1 MSISIEMPRLSD
13 TMEEGTLVKWRV
25 KVGDTV
31 ASGDHLADV
40 ETDKATMELQ
50 AFDDGTVTAINV
62 QEGQTVPVGQVILV
76 LNGNGEDAQPAA
88 ATSETT
94 AKPQA
99 EPSDTSD
106 APDKRT
112 ASSPAPASGGPRLL
126 VSPVARAIADEKGI
140 DLSTIQGTGPGGRII
155 KRDVLE
161 APAPGS
167 DGGSASPPSRGL
179 SEAKPRTPAS
189 ALPPASASTP
199 APAPAVLEGKSIALS
214 NMRKTIARRLV
225 ESVTTIPQFTVS
237 MPIDMDSLLDLRQT
251 LNEQL
256 ANQQVKL
263 SVSDFITRAVAVACV
278 QHPIVNS
285 SWAGDTIQQHG
296 SVNVGIAVALPA
308 TRGGGLIVPVL
319 RDVQNKHLR
328 QISEETKSIAAKA
341 REAGLSQEEMSGG
354 TITISNL
361 GMFGVTQFTAIIN
374 PPQAAILAVGAAIE
388 QPVVREGQL
397 AVGRQMIATLG
408 CDHRVLDGA
417 TAAEYLTTLKSLLE
431 SPAALLV

>member
-62 QEGQTVPVGQVILV
+62 EEGQTVPVGQVILV
-76 LNGNGEDAQPAA
+76 LNGNGADAQPAA
-88 ATSETT
+88 STSETT

-99 EPSDTSD
+99 ERSEASD
-106 APDKRT
+106 APAKRA
-112 ASSPAPASGGPRLL
+112 ASASAPSSDGARLL

-155 KRDVLE
+155 KRDVLQE
-161 APAPGS
+161 KNS
-167 DGGSASPPSRGL
+167 KLETRNSKPS
-179 SEAKPRTPAS
+179 
-189 ALPPASASTP
+189 
-199 APAPAVLEGKSIALS
+199 APAPATLEGKTIALS

-225 ESVTTIPQFTVS
+225 ESVTTIPQFTVA

-263 SVSDFITRAVAVACV
+263 SVSDFVTRAVAVACV

-285 SWAGDTIQQHG
+285 SWAGDVIQQHG

-308 TRGGGLIVPVL
+308 ARGGGLIVPVL
-319 RDVQNKHLR
+319 RDVQNKGLR
-328 QISEETKSIAAKA
+328 QISEETKTIAAKA

-388 QPVVREGQL
+388 QPVVRDGQL
-397 AVGRQMIATLG
+397 AVGRRMIATLG